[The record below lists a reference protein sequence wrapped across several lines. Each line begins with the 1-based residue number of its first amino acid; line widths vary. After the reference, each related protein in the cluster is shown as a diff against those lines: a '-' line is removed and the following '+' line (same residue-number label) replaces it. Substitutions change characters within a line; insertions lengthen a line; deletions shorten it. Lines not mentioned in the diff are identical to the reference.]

1 MQRATRGTM
10 RTPHPLPAPAP
21 RRGVTLIGLLAW
33 AIIVGFVG
41 YLLVRVVP
49 TVTEFY
55 TIQGVVDR
63 IAASPASTV
72 AEIRGAF
79 DMAERFFALPDSVKA
94 RYPLSRNAGWES
106 RSQVRTRIVFNCS
119 AARVSRSREN
129 SSWRSSTSRC
139 AWASGRAP

>member
-1 MQRATRGTM
+1 MRMSTR
-10 RTPHPLPAPAP
+10 LPAPAP
-21 RRGVTLIGLLAW
+21 RRGLTLIGLLSW

-63 IAASPASTV
+63 IAASPANTV

-79 DMAERFFALPDSVKA
+79 DKQRQIDATITSLLGKELDITKENDRVVISFAYEKEIELFGPVFLLIK
-94 RYPLSRNAGWES
+94 YAG
-106 RSQVRTRIVFNCS
+106 RSK
-119 AARVSRSREN
+119 
-129 SSWRSSTSRC
+129 
-139 AWASGRAP
+139 

>member
-63 IAASPASTV
+63 IAASPANTV

-79 DMAERFFALPDSVKA
+79 DKQRQIDATITSVLGKELDITKENNRVVISFAYEKEIELFGPVFLLIK
-94 RYPLSRNAGWES
+94 YAG
-106 RSQVRTRIVFNCS
+106 RSK
-119 AARVSRSREN
+119 
-129 SSWRSSTSRC
+129 
-139 AWASGRAP
+139 

>member
-1 MQRATRGTM
+1 MPRVTRGTM

-33 AIIVGFVG
+33 AIVVGFAG
-41 YLLVRVVP
+41 YLLVRIVP

-63 IAASPASTV
+63 IAASPATTV

-79 DMAERFFALPDSVKA
+79 DKQRQVDATITSVLGKELDITKENNRVVISFAYEKEIELFGPVSLLIK
-94 RYPLSRNAGWES
+94 YAG
-106 RSQVRTRIVFNCS
+106 RSK
-119 AARVSRSREN
+119 
-129 SSWRSSTSRC
+129 
-139 AWASGRAP
+139 

>member
-1 MQRATRGTM
+1 MRGTQRGSM
-10 RTPHPLPAPAP
+10 HPSYRQPAP
-21 RRGVTLIGLLAW
+21 RRGLTLIGLLAW

-63 IAASPASTV
+63 LAASPANTV

-79 DMAERFFALPDSVKA
+79 ERQKQIDATISSVSGKEIDITKENDRVVISFAYEKEIELFGPVYLLIK
-94 RYPLSRNAGWES
+94 YAG
-106 RSQVRTRIVFNCS
+106 RSK
-119 AARVSRSREN
+119 
-129 SSWRSSTSRC
+129 
-139 AWASGRAP
+139 

>member
-1 MQRATRGTM
+1 M
-10 RTPHPLPAPAP
+10 RTPHCFPAPAP

-33 AIIVGFVG
+33 AIVVGFAG

-55 TIQGVVDR
+55 TIQSVVDR

-79 DMAERFFALPDSVKA
+79 DKQRQVDATITSVLGKELDITKENDRVVISFAYEKEIELFGPVFLLIK
-94 RYPLSRNAGWES
+94 YAG
-106 RSQVRTRIVFNCS
+106 RSK
-119 AARVSRSREN
+119 
-129 SSWRSSTSRC
+129 
-139 AWASGRAP
+139 

>member
-10 RTPHPLPAPAP
+10 RTPHHLPAPAP

-33 AIIVGFVG
+33 AIVVGFVG

-63 IAASPASTV
+63 IAASPANTV
-72 AEIRGAF
+72 AEIRTAFEKQRQIDATPRHRPGGDETFETGAGVV
-79 DMAERFFALPDSVKA
+79 DS
-94 RYPLSRNAGWES
+94 R
-106 RSQVRTRIVFNCS
+106 
-119 AARVSRSREN
+119 AA
-129 SSWRSSTSRC
+129 
-139 AWASGRAP
+139 

>member
-1 MQRATRGTM
+1 MLPVHRGNMHTTQH
-10 RTPHPLPAPAP
+10 TPRRRPAPAP

-55 TIQGVVDR
+55 TIRNVVDR

-72 AEIRGAF
+72 AEIRNAF
-79 DMAERFFALPDSVKA
+79 DKQRQIDATIVSVQGKELDITKENDRVVISFAYEKEIELFGPVFLLIK
-94 RYPLSRNAGWES
+94 YAG
-106 RSQVRTRIVFNCS
+106 RSK
-119 AARVSRSREN
+119 
-129 SSWRSSTSRC
+129 
-139 AWASGRAP
+139 

>member
-1 MQRATRGTM
+1 MRMPTR
-10 RTPHPLPAPAP
+10 LPAPAP
-21 RRGVTLIGLLAW
+21 RRGLTLIGLLSW

-79 DMAERFFALPDSVKA
+79 DKQRQIDATITSLLGKELDITKENDRVVISFAYEKEIELFGPVFLLIK
-94 RYPLSRNAGWES
+94 YAG
-106 RSQVRTRIVFNCS
+106 RSK
-119 AARVSRSREN
+119 
-129 SSWRSSTSRC
+129 
-139 AWASGRAP
+139 